1 MLSLIK
7 IWNAGLSTSIIV
19 NELTGVLKYPVRRF
33 EWPQSTRGDDLP
45 KMEEAGSH
53 DRYKRVEPMPIVM
66 EGDFLGIDTDD
77 YWVNR
82 KALLDIIVPDP
93 DSPYRYH
100 SHIQIK
106 LDGDSETYWA
116 NVDLEDYDAPLEA
129 FYPTRTPFQF
139 QWTNNF
145 GYWRK
150 LSNNAAVK
158 I

>member
-7 IWNAGLSTSIIV
+7 IWNAGLTSSIVV
-19 NELTGVLKYPVRRF
+19 NELTGELKYPVRKF
-33 EWPQSTRGDDLP
+33 EWPQATRGNDIP
-45 KMEEAGSH
+45 KLAEAGSH
-53 DRYKRVEPMPIVM
+53 DRYKRVEPMQIVM
-66 EGDFLGIDTDD
+66 EGDILANDTDA
-77 YWVNR
+77 YWEHR
-82 KALLDIIVPDP
+82 KALMEIVIPDP
-93 DSPYRYH
+93 LSEYRYH

-129 FYPTRTPFQF
+129 LYPTRTPVQF
-139 QWTNNF
+139 QWVCNF

-150 LSNNAAVK
+150 LSNNAAAF